1 MDDGL
6 NREVLSF
13 SDDLRRYISLLMQ
26 WAWLLALVTV
36 LAAATAYLV
45 SKRMT
50 PVYQASTT
58 IMINEA
64 PSTKATDYTSIL
76 TSERLA
82 RTYTEMITKAPVLQ
96 AAIDRLELSGMEAG
110 DLAKAVRVELV
121 RDTQLIV
128 VRVENTDAQ
137 LAADIAN
144 TIFTVFNEQIKELQ
158 SSRFAASK
166 DNLEVQLKRI
176 DEQIQQTTKDLERAK
191 NNPAATAERDRL
203 ETALAQYRQTYASL
217 LQSYEQ
223 VRVSEAASSSNVVQ
237 IEPAIA
243 PERPIRPRTFTNT
256 ALAGLVGLMLAIG
269 AVFLIEALDDTI
281 HGPEDITRTL
291 KLPVLGLVVRH
302 DTEDGK
308 LITVEQPRS
317 PVSESF
323 RSLRTNL
330 QFASVDKPLRTLLV
344 TSPSPSDG
352 KSTIAANIGVVMAQ
366 SGRRVVLVDADM
378 RRPRVHKLLKIPNRK
393 GMSSLFV
400 SSKVELDGSLQK
412 TMSENFLAIPAGDVP
427 PNPAELLGSERMFDI
442 LMEIGKKAD
451 LIVID
456 SPPVIAVTDSAVL
469 AHRVDGV
476 LLVIK
481 PGATKMEAARQAV
494 EQLQRAGANI
504 LGVVL
509 NEVDFGRSRYSYYHY
524 KGYYYSYHY
533 YYDESGK
540 RVKLRSKKKQT
551 EEDQTVSV
559 N

>member
-6 NREVLSF
+6 DREVLSF

-82 RTYTEMITKAPVLQ
+82 RTYTEMITKVPVLQ

-137 LAADIAN
+137 LAADLAN

-237 IEPAIA
+237 IEPATA

-551 EEDQTVSV
+551 EEDQTVTV
-559 N
+559 H